1 MITQREKKRK
11 EIRGSLSKGIL
22 VLYAV
27 FLILKK
33 EN

>member
-1 MITQREKKRK
+1 MIAQREKRK
-11 EIRGSLSKGIL
+11 EIRGSLSKEML
-22 VLYAV
+22 VLYTV